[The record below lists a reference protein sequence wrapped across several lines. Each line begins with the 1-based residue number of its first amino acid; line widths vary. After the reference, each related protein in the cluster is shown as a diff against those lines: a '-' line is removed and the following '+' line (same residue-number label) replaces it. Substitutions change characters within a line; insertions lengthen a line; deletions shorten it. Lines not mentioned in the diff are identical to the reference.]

1 MRVYQQHAVAEQN
14 DGSVAVAHM
23 STFWGR
29 CVHSVR
35 HALHI
40 EDLPLRSQR
49 HPSRQDKN
57 RHPSKAISCIT
68 LS

>member
-1 MRVYQQHAVAEQN
+1 MRVYQQQAVAEQN

-35 HALHI
+35 QALHI
-40 EDLPLRSQR
+40 EDLLLRSQR
-49 HPSRQDKN
+49 YP
-57 RHPSKAISCIT
+57 
-68 LS
+68 